1 MDTRTLDE
9 LRSRDFL
16 PFVSGIGAGA
26 DSVLVSHNIIEEAD
40 GLPAF
45 VSPEIHSILRDELG
59 FNGVVMTDDLAM
71 EGIRAFAP
79 PDEDIAVMAVL
90 AGNDMI
96 ISSSPAEQSAEVI
109 EAFKAGEINEER
121 INDAVRR
128 ILVWKINLGLIPMEN
143 TAEG

>member
-1 MDTRTLDE
+1 
-9 LRSRDFL
+9 
-16 PFVSGIGAGA
+16 
-26 DSVLVSHNIIEEAD
+26 
-40 GLPAF
+40 
-45 VSPEIHSILRDELG
+45 
-59 FNGVVMTDDLAM
+59 MTDDLAM